1 MKRDD
6 RHLHVRGESVFV
18 DDLPAPA
25 GCLEAAV
32 LGSPVACGRIVRL
45 DPAPALAAE
54 GVVAVLTAADI
65 PGENQTGTIV
75 LDEPALAAGE
85 VHCVG
90 QPVAVVLA
98 RTADQARRARRL
110 IGLEIEPRP
119 AVLDAREAAAQGRL
133 IAPPRTFAC
142 GDVDAAWAGCA
153 VVVEGRA
160 DSGGQ
165 EHLYLETQAAL
176 AVPREDGGLLLHAAT
191 QAPTAVQRVAA
202 RVLGVPMHAIEVDV
216 RRLGGAFGGK
226 EEQATPWAVLAALG
240 AHRLGRPVRL
250 VLDRADDMVMTGKRH
265 PYSSDYRLG
274 LDAEGRMAAWEVTY
288 YQNAGATA
296 DLSTAILERTLFHST
311 GSYHVPHVR
320 ATAYCC
326 RTNLF
331 PNTAFR
337 GFGGPQAMFV
347 MEMALAHAAREMGVP
362 ARRLQRLN
370 LLSEGST
377 FPYGMTAGDCRA
389 RRCWDEADRFFDL
402 EALAAAAAAHNA
414 ADDRFKKGVAAMP
427 VCFGISFTNTALNQA
442 GALVHVYQDGSVGV
456 STGAVEMGQG
466 VARKIRRVA
475 ARTLGVPEARVGVE
489 TANTGRVAN
498 TSPTAASTGSDLNG
512 EAARLA
518 CLQIVERLRRVAA
531 GRLEADAGTLTIHDG
546 GVHHDGRP
554 TPLGWD
560 ELVQAAYWSRV
571 DLSAHAHYAT
581 PRLAFDRHKEKGTP
595 FAYHVY
601 GTAVTEVTLD
611 RLLGTYRL
619 DAVRLV
625 HDGGTSLDHA
635 TDLGQV
641 EGALAQGLGWMLLE
655 ELLWDDR
662 GRLLTDSAGK
672 YKVPDLDFMPPVLDV
687 RFLAD
692 APNRHAVM
700 GSKAVG
706 EPPLMYGVGAF
717 FALADA
723 LRAARPDAPLP
734 RTAPLTP
741 ERALLLLAGAS
752 ADDASTAEPKET
764 TP

>member
-1 MKRDD
+1 MKPDD

-18 DDLPAPA
+18 DDLPSPA

-32 LGSPVACGRIVRL
+32 LGSPVAHGRITRL
-45 DPAPALAAE
+45 DGSAALALD

-65 PGENQTGTIV
+65 PGENQTGTII
-75 LDEPALAAGE
+75 LDEPALADGT

-90 QPVAVVLA
+90 QPVAMVLA
-98 RTADQARRARRL
+98 RDAATARRARSL
-110 IGLEIEPRP
+110 IALDIEPLP
-119 AVLDAREAAAQGRL
+119 AILDPREAAALGQH

-142 GDVDAAWAGCA
+142 GDVDRAWGQCA
-153 VVVEGRA
+153 HIVSGRA

-165 EHLYLETQAAL
+165 EHFYLETQASL
-176 AVPREDGGLLLHAAT
+176 AEPREDGTILLHAGT
-191 QAPTAVQRVAA
+191 QAPTAVQRVTA
-202 RVLGVPMHAIEVDV
+202 RVLGLPMHAVEVDV

-240 AHRLGRPVRL
+240 AHLLRRPVRL

-274 LDAEGRMAAWEVTY
+274 LDADGRLLAWEATY

-311 GSYHVPHVR
+311 GSYAIPNVR
-320 ATAYCC
+320 ATAHCC

-331 PNTAFR
+331 PFTAFR

-347 MEMALAHAAREMGVP
+347 LEAALAHAARETGIP
-362 ARRLQRLN
+362 RHRLQHLN
-370 LLSEGST
+370 LLDEGSI
-377 FPYGMTAGDCRA
+377 FPYGQIADDCRA
-389 RRCWDEADRFFDL
+389 RRCWDQADRTFDFA
-402 EALAAAAAAHNA
+402 ALHAAAAAHNA
-414 ADDRFKKGVAAMP
+414 ADARHKRGVAVMP

-442 GALVHVYQDGSVGV
+442 GALVHVYQDGSVAV

-466 VARKIRRVA
+466 VVRKIRQVT
-475 ARTLGVPEARVGVE
+475 ARTLGLGADRVRVE

-498 TSPTAASTGSDLNG
+498 TSPTAASTGADLNG

-518 CLQIVERLRRVAA
+518 CLQIVERLRRVA
-531 GRLEADAGTLTIHDG
+531 GTRLGIDPARVELRG
-546 GVHHDGRP
+546 GAVLDQGRP
-554 TPLGWD
+554 TRLTWD
-560 ELVQAAYWSRV
+560 ELVQAAYWSRT

-581 PRLAFDRHKEKGTP
+581 PRLGFDKTKEKGSP

-601 GTAVTEVTLD
+601 GTAITEVTLD
-611 RLLGTYRL
+611 RLLGTFTI

-625 HDGGTSLDHA
+625 HDAAASLDRQ
-635 TDLGQV
+635 TDVGQI
-641 EGALAQGLGWMLLE
+641 EGGLAQGLGWLLLE
-655 ELLWDDR
+655 ELAWDDA

-672 YKVPDLDFMPPVLDV
+672 YKVPDREFMPRVLDV
-687 RFLAD
+687 RFLED
-692 APNRHAVM
+692 APNPHAVL

-706 EPPLMYGVGAF
+706 EPPFMYGIGAF

-723 LRAARPDAPLP
+723 IGAARPDAALP
-734 RTAPLTP
+734 TAAPLTP
-741 ERALLLLAGAS
+741 EHTLMLLAG
-752 ADDASTAEPKET
+752 TPAEET

>member
-1 MKRDD
+1 MKSDD
-6 RHLHVRGESVFV
+6 RILHVRGESVFV

-32 LGSPVACGRIVRL
+32 LGSPVAHGRIVRL
-45 DPAPALAAE
+45 DVTQALAVE
-54 GVVAVLTAADI
+54 GVAAVLTAADI
-65 PGENQTGTIV
+65 PGENQTGTII
-75 LDEPALAAGE
+75 LDEPALADGA

-98 RTADQARRARRL
+98 DSATVARRARKL
-110 IGLEIEPRP
+110 IELEIEALP
-119 AVLDAREAAAQGRL
+119 AVLDPREAAALGHH
-133 IAPPRTFAC
+133 IIPPRTFAC
-142 GDVDAAWAGCA
+142 GDVDGAWAACA
-153 VVVEGRA
+153 HVVSGRA

-165 EHLYLETQAAL
+165 EHFYLETQAAL
-176 AVPREDGGLLLHAAT
+176 AVPAENGTLLVHSAT
-191 QAPTAVQRVAA
+191 QAPTAVQRVVA
-202 RVLGVPMHAIEVDV
+202 RVLGLPMHAVQVDV
-216 RRLGGAFGGK
+216 RRLGGGFGGK

-240 AHRLGRPVRL
+240 AQATGRPVRL

-265 PYSSDYRLG
+265 PYASDWTLG
-274 LDAEGRMAAWEVTY
+274 LDADGRVLAWEVVY
-288 YQNAGATA
+288 YQDAGATA

-311 GSYHVPHVR
+311 GSYFVPHVR
-320 ATAYCC
+320 ATAHCC
-326 RTNLF
+326 RTNVF

-347 MEMALAHAAREMGVP
+347 IETALAAAAHELGVP
-362 ARRLQRLN
+362 ARDLQRKN
-370 LLSEGST
+370 LLSEGAT
-377 FPYGMTAGDCRA
+377 FPYGQAAEDCRA
-389 RRCWDEADRFFDL
+389 ARCWDAADRAFGFA
-402 EALAAAAAAHNA
+402 ALAAAAEAHNRS
-414 ADDRFKKGVAAMP
+414 DDRFARGVAVMP

-475 ARTLGVPEARVGVE
+475 ARTLGVPEARVHVE
-489 TANTGRVAN
+489 TANTARVAN
-498 TSPTAASTGSDLNG
+498 TSPTAASTGADLNG

-518 CLQIVERLRRVAA
+518 CLQVAERLRQVAA
-531 GRLEADAGTLTIHDG
+531 RELDCAADALTLHDG
-546 GVHHDGRP
+546 GIHRDGAP

-560 ELVQAAYWSRV
+560 ALVNKAYWTRT

-581 PRLAFDRHKEKGTP
+581 PRLGFDRASEKGTP

-625 HDGGTSLDHA
+625 HDAAASLDRA

-641 EGALAQGLGWMLLE
+641 EGALAQGLGWMLME
-655 ELLWDDR
+655 ELAWSAD
-662 GRLLTDSAGK
+662 GRLLTDTAGK
-672 YKVPDLDFMPPVLDV
+672 YKVPDLDFMPRTLEV
-687 RFLAD
+687 RFLED
-692 APNRHAVM
+692 PNPRAVM

-706 EPPLMYGVGAF
+706 EPPFMYGIGAF
-717 FALADA
+717 LALADA
-723 LRAARPDAPLP
+723 LRAARPDLP
-734 RTAPLTP
+734 GPTTAPLTP
-741 ERALLLLAGAS
+741 ERTLMHLAAPS
-752 ADDASTAEPKET
+752 APET